1 MLEMKICNS
10 HEDWLHARSG
20 RIGGSDAAAILGCNP
35 WMTNVELWKYKTGKA
50 KQKDISDKEV
60 VKYGNNAEPLLR
72 RLFALDFPQYE
83 VLYEEN
89 NIFFNDKIPWAH
101 ASLDGWLVDKET
113 GRKGILEIKTSTIS
127 GATSSLKWKDRNGN
141 DVVPQNY
148 YIQVLHYLM
157 VTSFDFVILKAQL
170 KYDFNGDVMLNT
182 RHYKIEREDV
192 LEDIEYLIKAEKE
205 FSEYIK
211 NVIKP
216 PLVLPT
222 I

>member
-1 MLEMKICNS
+1 MKICNN

-20 RIGGSDAAAILGCNP
+20 RIGGSDAAAILGYNP
-35 WMTNVELWKYKTGKA
+35 WVTNVQLWKYKTGKD

-72 RLFALDFPQYE
+72 QLFALDFPQYE

-89 NIFFNDKIPWAH
+89 NIFFNDKMPWAH

-113 GRKGILEIKTSTIS
+113 GRKGILEIKTTNIIQ
-127 GATSSLKWKDRNGN
+127 SLQKEKWKNRIPD
-141 DVVPQNY
+141 NY

-157 VTSFDFVILKAQL
+157 VTGFDFAVLKAQL
-170 KYDFNGDVMLNT
+170 KYDYDGDIMLNT
-182 RHYKIEREDV
+182 RHYKIERKEV
-192 LEDIEYLIKAEKE
+192 LEDIEFLKKAEKE
-205 FSEYIK
+205 FFEYIK
-211 NVIKP
+211 NDTQP
-216 PLVLPT
+216 PLVLPA

>member
-1 MLEMKICNS
+1 MEICNG

-20 RIGGSDAAAILGCNP
+20 RIGGSDAAAVLGCNP
-35 WMTNVELWKYKTGKA
+35 WMTNVQLWKYKTGKA

-72 RLFALDFPQYE
+72 QLFALDFPQYE

-113 GRKGILEIKTSTIS
+113 GRKGILEIKTTNIIQ
-127 GATSSLKWKDRNGN
+127 SLQKEKWKNRIPD
-141 DVVPQNY
+141 NY

-157 VTSFDFVILKAQL
+157 VTGFDFVVLKAQL
-170 KYDFNGDVMLNT
+170 KYEYDGDIMLNT
-182 RHYKIEREDV
+182 RHYKIEREEV
-192 LEDIEYLIKAEKE
+192 LEDIVFLEKSEKE

-211 NVIKP
+211 NDMQP
-216 PLVLPT
+216 PLVLPA

>member
-1 MLEMKICNS
+1 MLEMKICNN

-35 WMTNVELWKYKTGKA
+35 WMTNVQLWKYKTGKD

-89 NIFFNDKIPWAH
+89 NIFFNSKMPWAH

-113 GRKGILEIKTSTIS
+113 GRKGILEIKTSNILQS
-127 GATSSLKWKDRNGN
+127 IQKEKWKGRIPD
-141 DVVPQNY
+141 NY

-157 VTSFDFVILKAQL
+157 VTGFDFVVLKAQL
-170 KYDFNGDVMLNT
+170 KYEHDGDIMLNT
-182 RHYKIEREDV
+182 RHYKIEREEV
-192 LEDIEYLIKAEKE
+192 LEDIEFLKKAEKE
-205 FSEYIK
+205 FFEYIK
-211 NVIKP
+211 NDTQP
-216 PLVLPT
+216 PLVLPA